1 MALKL
6 YTNQQSR
13 GVVVEWLFL
22 ELGVEYERIELAYNT
37 TMKAPEYLK
46 INPFGKVPTLV
57 DDTVVIYELGA
68 ICAYLTDKFAEKQLA
83 PALNDPKRGVYY
95 RWLFFISG
103 PWESLTVDQ
112 MRGVHIQPEQKMF
125 VGYGDDQDAYHALI
139 QGLDEAAPF
148 LCGSQF
154 TTADILVAASL
165 FWQLKIGTLQSHPSI
180 MRYLDSVKQR
190 ASYPKFLA
198 LMGEASADLATN

>member
-1 MALKL
+1 
-6 YTNQQSR
+6 
-13 GVVVEWLFL
+13 
-22 ELGVEYERIELAYNT
+22 
-37 TMKAPEYLK
+37 
-46 INPFGKVPTLV
+46 
-57 DDTVVIYELGA
+57 
-68 ICAYLTDKFAEKQLA
+68 
-83 PALNDPKRGVYY
+83 
-95 RWLFFISG
+95 
-103 PWESLTVDQ
+103 
-112 MRGVHIQPEQKMF
+112 MF

-198 LMGEASADLATN
+198 LMGEASADSATN